1 MTTVDVSTLIKIAK
15 SAASHH
21 TDGWEWTSRAFA
33 AQLIGHISVFSEA
46 EADELALALGA
57 PHLTM
62 SRRNA
67 ARGADE

>member
-1 MTTVDVSTLIKIAK
+1 MTTLDVSTLIKLAK

-21 TDGWEWTSRAFA
+21 PDGWEWTSRSFV
-33 AQLIGHISVFSEA
+33 AQLIGHISAFSEN

-57 PHLTM
+57 PHLTT

-67 ARGADE
+67 AGEGS